1 MLERENNELREQLS
15 TLTFDN
21 SIKQNI
27 LDRLNE
33 NEVVTEND
41 NETETEK
48 KIDTPVFDTDFSL
61 SQAGNCHKPSLWVKF
76 KSVSQ
81 LKCVKFLTLR
91 KFQSRSGTYNLNSQR
106 KTQNSLTSYT
116 FLEK

>member
-41 NETETEK
+41 NETEKRT
-48 KIDTPVFDTDFSL
+48 DTRCIIH
-61 SQAGNCHKPSLWVKF
+61 Q
-76 KSVSQ
+76 
-81 LKCVKFLTLR
+81 FLTL
-91 KFQSRSGTYNLNSQR
+91 
-106 KTQNSLTSYT
+106 TSH
-116 FLEK
+116 